1 MEEMENTG
9 RGEKKQNRYKS
20 QSVQTVTQE
29 STKKIKNNFSDVQ
42 IYSCTKFYTIV

>member
-29 STKKIKNNFSDVQ
+29 STKNEKFNWCLDLFLH
-42 IYSCTKFYTIV
+42 KFYTTVV